1 MISPDSEN
9 IGSAALDGTM
19 TDQAASITVSRAEWE
34 KLMKMLET
42 LTTSQAELS
51 RNQAELVQQL
61 SRANTRVQEL
71 EVALSK
77 ANKSDTSSSPPV
89 SQPYVARGDG
99 ASRTVGAF
107 TYTVKQSQE
116 ASPKPVS
123 VVTAQPV
130 VETKEPRKTWA
141 QIAAAPKPQ
150 MSDLSGTTQEKMRQ
164 ALALLDLCPTE
175 PKPVALY
182 FRNIKRARIG
192 QVRKALR
199 QIFNHPWA
207 VLGLSFI
214 GNSVLEIVCH
224 KGLTDQIIA
233 KLRIIGATHLKKFD
247 IFGNNMKK
255 SISGKSNNIE
265 LRNLERA
272 HARLERLVKTC
283 TQPAAKTWY
292 AAKYKSAEE
301 LLAARYS
308 VAHDDETSV
317 SSDSGY
323 TSSETQDVPQPD
335 VEMTL
340 HKSNDEDGD
349 EGNPEDVITP
359 VVSETPRKSTEE
371 QMACDS
377 PPSN

>member
-1 MISPDSEN
+1 MLSPASHDVPP
-9 IGSAALDGTM
+9 AALESSM
-19 TDQAASITVSRAEWE
+19 TDQDASITVSRAEWN

-42 LTTSQAELS
+42 LTASQAELS
-51 RNQAELVQQL
+51 QNQSELVQQL
-61 SRANTRVQEL
+61 SRANNRVQQL
-71 EVALSK
+71 EMALSK
-77 ANKSDTSSSPPV
+77 AKKPDVPSPPSP
-89 SQPYVARGDG
+89 SQPYVDRGNG
-99 ASRTVGAF
+99 ANRTLGAF
-107 TYTVKQSQE
+107 TYTVKQSHG
-116 ASPKPVS
+116 ATPKPVS
-123 VVTAQPV
+123 TVAAEPV
-130 VETKEPRKTWA
+130 SETKEPRKTWA
-141 QIAAAPKPQ
+141 QIAAASKPQ

-164 ALALLDLCPTE
+164 ALALLDLRPTE

-224 KGLTDQIIA
+224 EGLTDQIIA
-233 KLRIIGATHLKKFD
+233 KLRIIGAMHLKKFD

-255 SISGKSNNIE
+255 SISGKSTNIE

-292 AAKYKSAEE
+292 AAKYKAVEE

-308 VAHDDETSV
+308 AAHDDETSV

-323 TSSETQDVPQPD
+323 ISSQAHDVSEPD
-335 VEMTL
+335 VEMVP
-340 HKSNDEDGD
+340 HKRNEGNGD

-359 VVSETPRKSTEE
+359 VVSTTPVMSTEE
-371 QMACDS
+371 QMACET
-377 PPSN
+377 PQSN